1 MWSFVEGDGN
11 SMFMGAG
18 FCNVLKCV
26 TLLGKDADT
35 TEVWDDMLRRST
47 IVAL

>member
-1 MWSFVEGDGN
+1 MEGDGN

-18 FCNVLKCV
+18 FCNGVLKCV
-26 TLLGKDADT
+26 ALLGKDADT